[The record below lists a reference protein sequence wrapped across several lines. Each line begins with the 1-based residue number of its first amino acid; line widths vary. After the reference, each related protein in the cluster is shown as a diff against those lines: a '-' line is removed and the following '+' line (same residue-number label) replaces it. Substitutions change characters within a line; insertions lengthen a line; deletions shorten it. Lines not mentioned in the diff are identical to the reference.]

1 MNAYVVSST
10 EPLSAGSASACSL
23 TSATVHRVAVPF
35 GGADMFESLSTG
47 ALVLSAHDKL
57 LRMNAAAEAMLGFSA
72 RNNIGVALADIVLD
86 ARKLENLARRS
97 RASQATVSDREL
109 ELAIT
114 ASSTVCVDCT
124 ATPLTDDAEGLEKDG
139 VILEFNPVDRTRR
152 ISRDEHLLS
161 QNEIARNVV
170 RGLAHEIR
178 NPLGGIRGAAQL
190 LERELPSDE
199 LREYTAVIIGEA
211 DRLQRLLDNLL
222 GPRTVPEITTVN
234 LHEVTE
240 RVVALITAEAGPD
253 IHVERDYDPS
263 IPPFDGDAQMLIQ
276 ALLNVARNAV
286 QALDGRGRITMR
298 TRIARHGVVAG
309 SAYRMAA
316 RIDVLDNGPG
326 VPDELADSLFFPLVT
341 GRVEGTGL
349 GLSIAQTLVQ
359 QHHGI
364 IEYAREQER
373 TVFSILLPLDG
384 AL

>member
-1 MNAYVVSST
+1 MNAYEISCAQSLPV
-10 EPLSAGSASACSL
+10 GKDCACSS
-23 TSATVHRVAVPF
+23 TSATVHRVAAPH
-35 GGADMFESLSTG
+35 GGTDMFESLSTG
-47 ALVLSAHDKL
+47 ALVLSAHNRL

-97 RASQATVSDREL
+97 RTSQATVSDREL

-114 ASSTVCVDCT
+114 ASSTACVDCT
-124 ATPLTDDAEGLEKDG
+124 ATPLTDDTEGLEKDG
-139 VILEFNPVDRTRR
+139 VILEFHPIDRTRR

-199 LREYTAVIIGEA
+199 LREYTAIIIGEA
-211 DRLQRLLDNLL
+211 GRLQRLLDNLL
-222 GPRTVPEITTVN
+222 GPRTVPEIATVN

-240 RVVALITAEAGPD
+240 RVVALINAEAGPA

-263 IPPFDGDAQMLIQ
+263 IPLFDADVQMLIQ
-276 ALLNVARNAV
+276 SLLNIARNAV
-286 QALDGRGRITMR
+286 QAQAGRGCITVR
-298 TRIARHGVVAG
+298 TRIARQGVVAG
-309 SAYRMAA
+309 CAYRMAA
-316 RIDVLDNGPG
+316 RIDVLDDGPG
-326 VPDELADSLFFPLVT
+326 VPSELADSLFFPLVT
-341 GRVEGTGL
+341 GRVDGTGL
-349 GLSIAQTLVQ
+349 GLCIAQTLVQ

-364 IEYAREQER
+364 IEYAREHGR

-384 AL
+384 AP

>member
-1 MNAYVVSST
+1 MNAYVVSS
-10 EPLSAGSASACSL
+10 PKVSPVGKAFVPSL
-23 TSATVHRVAVPF
+23 TSATVHRVSVPD
-35 GGADMFESLSTG
+35 GGADMFELLSTG
-47 ALVLSAHDKL
+47 ALVLSAHDHL
-57 LRMNAAAEAMLGFSA
+57 IRMNAAAEAMLGFSA
-72 RNNIGVALADIVLD
+72 RNNVGVALADIVLD
-86 ARKLENLARRS
+86 ARKLENIARRS
-97 RASQATVSDREL
+97 RESQASVTDREL

-114 ASSTVCVDCT
+114 ASVTVYIDCT
-124 ATPLTDDAEGLEKDG
+124 ATPLTEDSAGVENGG

-199 LREYTAVIIGEA
+199 LREYTSVIIGEA

-222 GPRTVPEITTVN
+222 GPRTLPEIAAVN

-240 RVVALITAEAGPD
+240 RVVALIAAEAGPD
-253 IHVERDYDPS
+253 IEVERDYDPS
-263 IPPFDGDAQMLIQ
+263 IPPFEGDAQMLIQ

-286 QALDGRGRITMR
+286 QAVGGKGRITVR
-298 TRIARHGVVAG
+298 TRIARQGVVAG

-316 RIDVLDNGPG
+316 RIDVLDDGPG
-326 VPDELADSLFFPLVT
+326 VPPELTDSLFFPLVT
-341 GRVEGTGL
+341 GRVEGIGL

-364 IEYAREQER
+364 IEYAREQGR
-373 TVFSILLPLDG
+373 TMFSILLPLDG